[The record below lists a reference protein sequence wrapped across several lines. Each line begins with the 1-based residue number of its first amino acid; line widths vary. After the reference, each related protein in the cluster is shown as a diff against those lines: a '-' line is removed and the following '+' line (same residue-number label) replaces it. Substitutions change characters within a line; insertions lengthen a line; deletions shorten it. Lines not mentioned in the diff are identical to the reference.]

1 MPIPVSLPIDNIIY
15 YYYYYYYSSIE
26 QQVEF
31 VASTYILSLAIFNKG
46 CVSCQSHFG
55 LAIYIKKYILSQK
68 KNYGKF
74 KYFTMQKYT
83 LQKNPKKET
92 KILQD
97 IIITL

>member
-55 LAIYIKKYILSQK
+55 LAIYIKKVYLE
-68 KNYGKF
+68 
-74 KYFTMQKYT
+74 
-83 LQKNPKKET
+83 PKEELW
-92 KILQD
+92 KIQ
-97 IIITL
+97 IFHHAKIYSSEKP